1 MASIDLATKKD
12 LVAVKS
18 EIIDALQKLLG
29 IHEEKPKKEFLKGSE
44 VKSMFDIS
52 ENTLVKWRCVLGL
65 PYSRI
70 AGRLYYSISDI
81 RKFIGERKISTQNFA
96 PKSM

>member
-1 MASIDLATKKD
+1 MANIDLVTKED

-44 VKSMFDIS
+44 VKTMFGIS
-52 ENTLVKWRCVLGL
+52 ENTLVKWRCILGL

-70 AGRLYYSISDI
+70 GGQLYYSISDI
-81 RKFIGERKISTQNFA
+81 RKFIDERKISTQNFA
-96 PKSM
+96 LKGI